1 MATRNTDIANGQAS
15 RNVRDRVNSKLSL
28 GQPGVVL
35 ATYTT
40 TGAEAAGDLVK
51 IATLPAGARP
61 LVDRWRVSAEAVGG
75 TTATVA
81 TLGIETDDDAFS
93 ATAVGITSAVN
104 SAVTPIA
111 GYGAEFTALAANT
124 VVYAK
129 LGLSSGS
136 YTAGKK
142 VGFRLEYLLP

>member
-1 MATRNTDIANGQAS
+1 MATRNTDIAAGQAS
-15 RNVRDRVNSKLSL
+15 RNVRDRVNGKLSL

-51 IATLPAGARP
+51 IATLPKGARP

-75 TTATVA
+75 TSATVA
-81 TLGIETDDDAFS
+81 TLGTEADDDAFS
-93 ATAVGITSAVN
+93 ASAVTI
-104 SAVTPIA
+104 SSAVHAAVTPIA
-111 GYGAEFTALAANT
+111 AFGAEYTALAADT
-124 VVYAK
+124 AVYAK
-129 LGLSSGS
+129 LGLASGS
-136 YTAGKK
+136 YTAGRK